1 MNKFITIGRT
11 TNDVE
16 LKTTQSKTSVSNF
29 SIAVKRTF
37 KNANNEYDS
46 DFFNCVA
53 FGKVAEKISKYV
65 RKGDLVGIEGR
76 LQVRKYTDKNGGN
89 RTATD
94 VIVENIEFL
103 QPRFKKEEQEKEQVK
118 ETDPFVDLTYE
129 DAELPF

>member
-16 LKTTQSKTSVSNF
+16 LRTTQSQTSVVNF
-29 SIAVKRTF
+29 SIAVKRPF
-37 KNANNEYDS
+37 KKDGGDYES
-46 DFFNCVA
+46 DFFDCVA
-53 FGKVAEKISKYV
+53 FGKTAEKISKYV

-76 LQVRKYTDKNGGN
+76 LQVRKYTDKNGNN

-94 VIVENIEFL
+94 VLVENIEFL
-103 QPRFKKEEQEKEQVK
+103 QPRYKKEETAKEEVK
-118 ETDPFVDLTYE
+118 ETDPFTDVTA

>member
-11 TNDVE
+11 TADVE
-16 LKTTQSKTSVSNF
+16 LKTTQSKTYVANF
-29 SIAVKRTF
+29 SIAVKRNF
-37 KNANNEYDS
+37 KNGNGEYES

-53 FGKVAEKISKYV
+53 FGKIAEKINKYV

-76 LQVRKYTDKNGGN
+76 LQVRKYTDKNGNN
-89 RTATD
+89 RSATD

-103 QPRFKKEEQEKEQVK
+103 QPRYKKEEQATEEAVA
-118 ETDPFVDLTYE
+118 TDPFADVDV